1 MTSSPIPHSE
11 FRIPHSDIPQSAIR
25 VLLVDDSI
33 ITLAILKRILASAPE
48 IQVVGTAINGQE
60 ALDIIPTLQPD
71 VICTDLNMP
80 VMDGLELT
88 RAVMKKFPRP
98 ILVLSVSV
106 QKEQTSNI
114 FQLLEAGA
122 IDVMAKP
129 LGGVGMEY
137 GLDARE
143 LIGKIKI
150 LAGVVVIRKHW
161 KEPYATAPS
170 SGNIMPLIKAAP
182 LRIIG
187 IGASTGG
194 PQAFHEILTHL
205 PGNLPVPVI
214 CVQHISEEFMQGLV
228 DWLAPQCQLKIM
240 TAETGIEPQP
250 GTVYFPRGGSHLIVD
265 SQGRLECTNGSIYD
279 GHRPSV
285 SVTFKSLA
293 QHYGSEAAG
302 VLLTGMG
309 RDGVEGMLAIA
320 QTGGT
325 TIAQDEESSIVFG
338 MPKEAIAANA
348 ARYVLPL
355 PKIASA
361 LLKLLNQ
368 DTGTG
373 AP

>member
-1 MTSSPIPHSE
+1 MELNNQITKSP
-11 FRIPHSDIPQSAIR
+11 IR

-48 IQVVGTAINGQE
+48 IQVVGTATNGQE
-60 ALDIIPTLQPD
+60 ALDVIPTLQPD
-71 VICTDLNMP
+71 VICTDLHMP

-106 QKEQTSNI
+106 QKGQVSEI
-114 FQLLEAGA
+114 FKLLEAGA

-129 LGGVGMEY
+129 LGEVGLEY

-143 LIGKIKI
+143 LISKIKI
-150 LAGVVVIRKHW
+150 IAGVVVIRKHR
-161 KEPYATAPS
+161 KEPYATAPP
-170 SGNIMPLIKAAP
+170 SGNIMPLIKAVP

-194 PQAFHEILTHL
+194 PQAFQEILTHL

-228 DWLAPQCQLKIM
+228 DWLAPQCQLKLV
-240 TAETGIEPQP
+240 TAETGIEPQA
-250 GTVYFPRGGSHLIVD
+250 GTVYFSRGGSHLIID
-265 SQGRLECTNGSIYD
+265 SQGKLECSNGLIYD

-320 QTGGT
+320 RAGGT
-325 TIAQDEESSIVFG
+325 TIAQDEESSVVFG

-355 PKIASA
+355 PRIAPA
-361 LLKLLNQ
+361 LLTLLNP
-368 DTGTG
+368 DTYR

>member
-1 MTSSPIPHSE
+1 MNINNQNTKSP
-11 FRIPHSDIPQSAIR
+11 IR

-80 VMDGLELT
+80 VMGGLELT

-150 LAGVVVIRKHW
+150 LAGVVVIRKYR

-265 SQGRLECTNGSIYD
+265 SQGRLECTNGPIYD
-279 GHRPSV
+279 SHRPSV
-285 SVTFKSLA
+285 SITFKSLA

>member
-1 MTSSPIPHSE
+1 MTIPQSAI
-11 FRIPHSDIPQSAIR
+11 RNPQSAIR
-25 VLLVDDSI
+25 VLLVDDSSL
-33 ITLAILKRILASAPE
+33 TLAILKRMLSATPE
-48 IQVVGTAINGQE
+48 IQVVGTATNGRE
-60 ALDIIPTLQPD
+60 ALDIIPILQPD
-71 VICTDLNMP
+71 VICTDLHMP

-98 ILVLSVSV
+98 ILVLSISV

-129 LGGVGMEY
+129 LGEVGMDY
-137 GLDARE
+137 GLNAQE
-143 LIGKIKI
+143 LVSKIKI
-150 LAGVVVIRKHW
+150 LAGVVVIRKHRR
-161 KEPYATAPS
+161 EPYATAPP
-170 SGNIMPLIKAAP
+170 SGNNLPLIATAP
-182 LRIIG
+182 LRVIG

-194 PQAFHEILTHL
+194 PQAFQEILTHL
-205 PGNLPVPVI
+205 PDNLPVPVI

-228 DWLAPQCQLKIM
+228 DWLAPQCQLKI
-240 TAETGIEPQP
+240 TIAETGIEPQP

-265 SQGRLECTNGSIYD
+265 SQGWLECTNAPIYD

-293 QHYGSEAAG
+293 RHYGNRTAG

-309 RDGVEGMLAIA
+309 RDGVEGMRAIV

-348 ARYVLPL
+348 ARYVLSL
-355 PKIASA
+355 PKIAPA
-361 LLKLLNQ
+361 LLKLLNL

>member
-1 MTSSPIPHSE
+1 MTLNNQNIKPP
-11 FRIPHSDIPQSAIR
+11 IR

-33 ITLAILKRILASAPE
+33 LTLAILKRMLANTPE
-48 IQVVGTAINGQE
+48 IQVVGTASNGQE
-60 ALDIIPTLQPD
+60 ALNIIPTLQPD
-71 VICTDLNMP
+71 VICTDLHMP
-80 VMDGLELT
+80 VMGGLEFIH
-88 RAVMKKFPRP
+88 AVMEKFPRP
-98 ILVLSVSV
+98 ILVLSISV
-106 QKEQTSNI
+106 QKGQVANI

-129 LGGVGMEY
+129 FGEVGMDY

-150 LAGVVVIRKHW
+150 LAGVVVIRKHH
-161 KEPYATAPS
+161 KKHDAIAHPS
-170 SGNIMPLIKAAP
+170 ANNLPLIEAAT

-194 PQAFHEILTHL
+194 PQAFQEILTHL

-228 DWLAPQCQLKIM
+228 DWLAPQCQLKIV

-265 SQGRLECTNGSIYD
+265 SKGRLEYINAPIYD
-279 GHRPSV
+279 GHRPSI
-285 SVTFKSLA
+285 SVTFSSMA
-293 QHYGSEAAG
+293 QYYGAKTAG

-309 RDGVEGMLAIA
+309 RDGVQGMQDI
-320 QTGGT
+320 TGVGGA

-355 PKIASA
+355 PKIAPA
-361 LLKLLNQ
+361 LLKLLNPEV
-368 DTGTG
+368 
-373 AP
+373 AAR